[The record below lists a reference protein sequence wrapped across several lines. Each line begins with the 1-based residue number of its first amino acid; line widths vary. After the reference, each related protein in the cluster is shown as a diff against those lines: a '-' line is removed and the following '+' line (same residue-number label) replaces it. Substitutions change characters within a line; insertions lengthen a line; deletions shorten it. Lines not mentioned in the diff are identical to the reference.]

1 MRWPLRIKRS
11 NIVKY
16 VAPIYSDTTW
26 AALPPEEAV
35 INQPARV
42 VLAGLTGGAC
52 HLRAIRGGL
61 WRCLAVTHGY
71 SGHFDLRSLLYR
83 SGTTRMVRMGSPGSC
98 LI

>member
-1 MRWPLRIKRS
+1 
-11 NIVKY
+11 VKY

-52 HLRAIRGGL
+52 HLRAYGAGSGGA
-61 WRCLAVTHGY
+61 W
-71 SGHFDLRSLLYR
+71 RSL
-83 SGTTRMVRMGSPGSC
+83 TVTRFTLTCARFSIGAGPHEW
-98 LI
+98 

>member
-71 SGHFDLRSLLYR
+71 SGHFDLRSLLYAR
-83 SGTTRMVRMGSPGSC
+83 FSIGAGPHEW
-98 LI
+98 

>member
-42 VLAGLTGGAC
+42 VLA
-52 HLRAIRGGL
+52 
-61 WRCLAVTHGY
+61 V
-71 SGHFDLRSLLYR
+71 
-83 SGTTRMVRMGSPGSC
+83 
-98 LI
+98 